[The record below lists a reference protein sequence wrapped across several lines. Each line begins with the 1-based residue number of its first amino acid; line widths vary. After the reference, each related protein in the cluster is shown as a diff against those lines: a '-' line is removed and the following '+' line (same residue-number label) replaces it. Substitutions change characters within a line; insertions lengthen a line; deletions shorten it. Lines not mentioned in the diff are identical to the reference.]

1 MLVKFIFLKE
11 DDKKKMVKN
20 IGKDMDMDT
29 ELCTNIFRWNI
40 IIWLIGVGT

>member
-20 IGKDMDMDT
+20 RGKQGHGYGYR
-29 ELCTNIFRWNI
+29 I
-40 IIWLIGVGT
+40 VY